1 MRSAGKQN
9 ETPRSRIRRAAV
21 TAILSMLLT
30 SILLLI
36 VSLCVSKGIF
46 PIDHSG
52 RLVMLCAF
60 LGALPASLRMNRT
73 GGRRAIGTSVC
84 AAAIFSLLL
93 FLTRL
98 IFETR
103 PFFTPQ
109 LLKNEI
115 CATAGFLFGCA
126 ICLFRKPKIKHY
138 RK

>member
-21 TAILSMLLT
+21 AAVLSMMLT
-30 SILLLI
+30 SIFLLI

-46 PIDHSG
+46 PIEHRE

-60 LGALPASLRMNRT
+60 FGALPTSFWLNRR
-73 GGRRAIGTSVC
+73 GGRGALGTSVC

-93 FLTRL
+93 FLMKL
-98 IFETR
+98 FFETR
-103 PFFTPQ
+103 PIFTPQ
-109 LLKNEI
+109 LLKNVI
-115 CATAGFLFGCA
+115 CATTGYLFGCA

-138 RK
+138 K

>member
-21 TAILSMLLT
+21 AAVLSMMLT
-30 SILLLI
+30 SIFLLI

-46 PIDHSG
+46 PIEHRE
-52 RLVMLCAF
+52 RLVMLSVI
-60 LGALPASLRMNRT
+60 LGALPASLWLNGR
-73 GGRRAIGTSVC
+73 GGRGAIGTSVC
-84 AAAIFSLLL
+84 AAAIFSLLQ

-98 IFETR
+98 FFETR
-103 PFFTPQ
+103 PIFTPQ

-115 CATAGFLFGCA
+115 CATAGILFGCA